1 MTGKYSQE
9 TVLTENGLIESF
21 GMSRSPVREALI
33 RLCND
38 DILYSIP
45 RYGYKLKICD
55 PKYLKEIVR
64 FRAVI
69 EPAYLDKYFERITAD
84 CIRRIRERTTLLAD
98 EKFETPSDYWQKTS
112 KFHIELAYSYRDQY
126 FYDTLKKVLDKQWI
140 TFSTLYWNNWSE
152 VVDRKLVNNHEKILR
167 AIEAGN
173 KEEAIAY
180 LIEDISSF

>member
-84 CIRRIRERTTLLAD
+84 CIRCIRERTTLVAD

-112 KFHIELAYSYRDQY
+112 KFHIELAYSYRYQY
-126 FYDTLKKVLDKQWI
+126 FY
-140 TFSTLYWNNWSE
+140 
-152 VVDRKLVNNHEKILR
+152 DRKLVNNHEKILR